1 MTMLDKLSH
10 ELHFQHQALKLLT
23 HRQNILATN
32 IANADTPGY
41 KARDID
47 FSQQLENAMSK
58 HSYGSSDFLLSR
70 TSGKHMSGKRFS
82 SHDELLYRIPDQP
95 RADDNTVD
103 MDRERV
109 NFLDNTV
116 KHQVS
121 LTNLTAQ
128 FKNMMSA
135 INQG

>member
-1 MTMLDKLSH
+1 MFDKINH
-10 ELHFQHQALKLLT
+10 EVHFQHQALNLLT
-23 HRQNILATN
+23 KRENILAAN

-41 KARDID
+41 RARDID
-47 FSQQLENAMSK
+47 FSKQLQQAMTTYAQGK
-58 HSYGSSDFLLSR
+58 GDLSVAR
-70 TSGKHMSGKRFS
+70 TSAKHLSGSRLSF
-82 SHDELLYRIPDQP
+82 HDDLLYRIPDQP

-121 LTNLTAQ
+121 ITSLNAQ

>member
-1 MTMLDKLSH
+1 MLDKLGH

-23 HRQNILATN
+23 HRQDILAAN

-41 KARDID
+41 RARDID
-47 FSQQLENAMSK
+47 FSQQLENAISK
-58 HSYGSSDFLLSR
+58 NREQINSVALTC
-70 TSGKHMSGKRFS
+70 TSTKHISAKTLATT
-82 SHDELLYRIPDQP
+82 DEALLYRIPDQP

-109 NFLDNTV
+109 HFSDNTV
-116 KHQVS
+116 KYQVS
-121 LTNLTAQ
+121 FTTMNSQL
-128 FKNMMSA
+128 KNIMSA

>member
-1 MTMLDKLSH
+1 MFNKIDH
-10 ELHFQHQALKLLT
+10 EVHFQHQALNLLT
-23 HRQNILATN
+23 QRANILAAN
-32 IANADTPGY
+32 IANVDTPGY
-41 KARDID
+41 RARDID
-47 FSQQLENAMSK
+47 FSKQLQQAMKSHAQGKGNAS
-58 HSYGSSDFLLSR
+58 LSR
-70 TSGKHMSGKRFS
+70 TSAKHLSGSRLSF
-82 SHDELLYRIPDQP
+82 HDDLLYRVPDQP

-121 LTNLTAQ
+121 ITSLNAQ

-135 INQG
+135 INQ

>member
-1 MTMLDKLSH
+1 MFDKINH
-10 ELHFQHQALKLLT
+10 EVHFQHQALNLLT
-23 HRQNILATN
+23 KRENILAAN

-41 KARDID
+41 RARDID
-47 FSQQLENAMSK
+47 FSKQLQQAMKTSAQGK
-58 HSYGSSDFLLSR
+58 RDVSLAR
-70 TSGKHMSGKRFS
+70 TSTHHLPGSRLSF
-82 SHDELLYRIPDQP
+82 HDELLYRVPDQP

-109 NFLDNTV
+109 NFLDNTI

-121 LTNLTAQ
+121 ITSLNAQ